1 MAVAIMQD
9 WAGATLDQY
18 DQVNSK
24 LDSTS
29 VDGKG
34 ALSHWVAKSDTG
46 IIVVDV
52 WATREA
58 FQKFAD
64 EQLIPT
70 SKEVGFPNPPT
81 FKFHEVH
88 NCFPKDS
95 S

>member
-1 MAVAIMQD
+1 MAVAIIQD
-9 WAGATLDQY
+9 WAEATLNQY
-18 DQVNSK
+18 DQITPK

-34 ALSHWVAKSDTG
+34 TLSHWVAKSDTG

-52 WATREA
+52 WATKEA

-70 SKEVGFPNPPT
+70 SKEVGIPNPPT
-81 FKFHEVH
+81 ITFYEVH